1 MKKGS
6 KVGLAVGA
14 VVGALMVIKKK
25 AANVA
30 GIGATHSQ
38 ITGKV
43 LLVEYRNTSYYG
55 NNSYWV
61 TIETDG
67 GRYLRAYTASNSQ
80 LGYLIKQL
88 EGRTVTFDVTY
99 TKNGG
104 VKLNHT
110 IGKYFPWEH

>member
-1 MKKGS
+1 MKTSS
-6 KVGLAVGA
+6 KIAIVAAAVGA
-14 VVGALMVIKKK
+14 WLIAKKK
-25 AANVA
+25 GVIS
-30 GIGATHSQ
+30 GIGATHSE

-67 GRYLRAYTASNSQ
+67 GRYLRAYTSPNSQ
-80 LGYLIKQL
+80 LGYLIKSL

>member
-1 MKKGS
+1 MKQSGKIAIAVAAGAAALLIAKKKGIA
-6 KVGLAVGA
+6 GVGA
-14 VVGALMVIKKK
+14 V
-25 AANVA
+25 
-30 GIGATHSQ
+30 HSE
-38 ITGKV
+38 ITGEV

-61 TIETDG
+61 TIKTDG
-67 GRYLRAYTASNSQ
+67 GRVLRAYTASNST

-88 EGRTVTFDVTY
+88 EGCTVTFDVTY